1 MEIEYF
7 VRPDDGAAKFDG
19 WLEAMQGW
27 VRQIGLNP
35 DHVRLREHEKDEL
48 SHYSS
53 RTVDFEYLF
62 PEPMGWKELYGLA
75 NRTDFDLGKHQEYS
89 GEDLRYFEQETGERF
104 VPHVIE
110 PTFGV
115 DRTILVVLLDAYD
128 EEADRRRQR
137 QAGHANRPAARP
149 DAGAVQG
156 GDSPFDEE
164 AGADRSGTPAL
175 PGDPAEHRFRCR
187 L

>member
-1 MEIEYF
+1 MTA
-7 VRPDDGAAKFDG
+7 RPNSTD
-19 WLEAMQGW
+19 WLEAMHGW
-27 VRQIGLNP
+27 IRLIGLNP

-75 NRTDFDLGKHQEYS
+75 NRTDFDLGTAPGIQRRRPDATSSRRPAS
-89 GEDLRYFEQETGERF
+89 GY

-128 EEADRRRQR
+128 EEADGRRQR
-137 QAGHANRPAARP
+137 
-149 DAGAVQG
+149 
-156 GDSPFDEE
+156 
-164 AGADRSGTPAL
+164 
-175 PGDPAEHRFRCR
+175 
-187 L
+187 